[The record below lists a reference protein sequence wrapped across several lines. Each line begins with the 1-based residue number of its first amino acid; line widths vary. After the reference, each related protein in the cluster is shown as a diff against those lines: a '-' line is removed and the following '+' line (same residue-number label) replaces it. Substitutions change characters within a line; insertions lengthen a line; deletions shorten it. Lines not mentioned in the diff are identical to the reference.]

1 MKEEV
6 RKMTEDRKCPYCG
19 EVNRALHLDET
30 DGRFIC
36 CKCEKVV
43 DTKTQVR
50 MTEPKLEKMPEK
62 V

>member
-1 MKEEV
+1 
-6 RKMTEDRKCPYCG
+6 MTEDRKCPYCG

-36 CKCEKVV
+36 SRCGKVV
-43 DTKTQVR
+43 ETKVQAR
-50 MTEPKLEKMPEK
+50 MTEPKTGKPTEN